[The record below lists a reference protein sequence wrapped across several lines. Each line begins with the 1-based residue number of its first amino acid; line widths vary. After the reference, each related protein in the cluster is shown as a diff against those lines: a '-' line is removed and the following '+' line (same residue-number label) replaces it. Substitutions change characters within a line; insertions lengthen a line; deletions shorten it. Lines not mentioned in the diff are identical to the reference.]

1 MAERPTTASAA
12 PAAVL
17 HSAPDEGLLVEE
29 KAGVVMKLHR
39 KQRLEG
45 IIRKRTANLSY
56 LKKVHQGGC
65 FWLNVFLFSE
75 EEIDKYVAS
84 KVPKQRTEAYFHLVN
99 TSV

>member
-1 MAERPTTASAA
+1 MEEQPTTTSTA
-12 PAAVL
+12 PVPPVL
-17 HSAPDEGLLVEE
+17 HSSSDDGSFVEE

-45 IIRKRTANLSY
+45 IIRKRAANLSY
-56 LKKVHQGGC
+56 LKKVHKGGC

-75 EEIDKYVAS
+75 EEVQKYVTN

-99 TSV
+99 K